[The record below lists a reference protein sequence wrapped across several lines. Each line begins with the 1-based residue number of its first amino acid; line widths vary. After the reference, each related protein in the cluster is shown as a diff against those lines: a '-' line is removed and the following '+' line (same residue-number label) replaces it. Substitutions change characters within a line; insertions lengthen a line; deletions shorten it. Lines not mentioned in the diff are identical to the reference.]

1 MFIGSLLS
9 PEPTWFDYYRGGIV
23 GFFISGVIL
32 QIMNKWQRKKEE
44 MKEDKGLIEKSEE
57 LEESVKIEGVKEKE
71 ERKPKPTKKKTY
83 KSGS

>member
-1 MFIGSLLS
+1 MIPLILIIVITGISMFIGSLLS

-44 MKEDKGLIEKSEE
+44 MKENG
-57 LEESVKIEGVKEKE
+57 G
-71 ERKPKPTKKKTY
+71 
-83 KSGS
+83 